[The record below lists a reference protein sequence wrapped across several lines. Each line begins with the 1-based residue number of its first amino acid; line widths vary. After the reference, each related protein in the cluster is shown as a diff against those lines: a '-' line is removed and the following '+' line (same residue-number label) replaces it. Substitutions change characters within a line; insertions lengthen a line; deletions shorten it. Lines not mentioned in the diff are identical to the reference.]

1 MFVHSDVAVLT
12 VRIGCTSAR
21 HDLVEWNQGTM
32 TGAERPDPL
41 LRLDATA
48 DAIAGLRDVFAA
60 EEPLSDVLAR
70 VAQTAMR
77 AIPDADA
84 VSITVISGDA
94 WSTPASTDE
103 RLIALDR
110 LQLESGRGPCIQA
123 VQGCRP
129 VRVEIA
135 ATDGD
140 RWPEFAEKAKKLGVR
155 ACLSAPLLVDDGAPE
170 LVGSLNVYSYTASAF
185 DPFDEG
191 LIRLY
196 TVTAGQAITNARR
209 WQKTRDTVG
218 SLERALTSRAEIDQ
232 AKGALM
238 AIHGCTADE
247 AFERLVSAS
256 QKQHI
261 KLHEVAR
268 GVLAWLRRPDESS

>member
-1 MFVHSDVAVLT
+1 VLII
-12 VRIGCTSAR
+12 RISRTSAR
-21 HDLVEWNQGTM
+21 RDLVEWNQGTM
-32 TGAERPDPL
+32 TAAERPDPL

-48 DAIAGLRDVFAA
+48 EAIAGLRDVFAA
-60 EEPLSDVLAR
+60 EEPLSDVLVR
-70 VAQTAMR
+70 VAQTAVR

-84 VSITVISGDA
+84 VSITVISGNA
-94 WSTPASTDE
+94 GSTPASTDE

-110 LQLESGRGPCIQA
+110 LQLESGQGPCMQA
-123 VQGCRP
+123 AQERRP

-135 ATDGD
+135 AADGN
-140 RWPEFAEKAKKLGVR
+140 RWPEFGENAKKLGVR
-155 ACLSAPLLVDDGAPE
+155 ACLSAPLLVDDGEPE

-209 WQKTRDTVG
+209 WQKTRDTVS

-238 AIHGCTADE
+238 AIHGCTADA
-247 AFERLVSAS
+247 AFERLVSIS
-256 QKQHI
+256 QKQHV

-268 GVLAWLRRPDESS
+268 QVLTSIRRPEK

>member
-1 MFVHSDVAVLT
+1 M
-12 VRIGCTSAR
+12 
-21 HDLVEWNQGTM
+21 
-32 TGAERPDPL
+32 

-48 DAIAGLRDVFAA
+48 EAVAGLRDVFAA

-70 VAQTAMR
+70 VAQAGVR

-84 VSITVISGDA
+84 VSITVISSGSA
-94 WSTPASTDE
+94 CSTPAASTDE

-110 LQLESGRGPCIQA
+110 VQQESGRGPCIQA
-123 VQGCRP
+123 AQGRRP
-129 VRVEIA
+129 VRVETA
-135 ATDGD
+135 AVEGD

-155 ACLSAPLLVDDGAPE
+155 ACLSAPLLVDDGEPE
-170 LVGSLNVYSYTASAF
+170 FVGSLNVYSYTASAF

-218 SLERALTSRAEIDQ
+218 SLERALNSRAEIDQ

-247 AFERLVSAS
+247 AFERLVSGS
-256 QKQHI
+256 QDQNV
-261 KLHEVAR
+261 KLHEVAHQLLGR
-268 GVLAWLRRPDESS
+268 LRRPEE